1 MPHMSESFRRG
12 TLKIF
17 LGYAAGVGKTYQM
30 LDEAHKLKNEGVD
43 VVLGYFEPHGRQD
56 TITKAEGLE
65 VVPRRKVE
73 YRGAVF
79 GETDVEAILR
89 RRPRVCVIDE
99 FAHTNVPGSQRAKR
113 WEDVQVLLE
122 AGINVLTTLNVQH
135 LESLNDQ
142 VWQFTGIRVRE
153 TIPDWVVKQAD
164 EVVMVDLP
172 PQALLNRLM
181 RGVVYAPEKARQA
194 MENFFKESTLVA
206 LRELAIRQTAHEV
219 DVRQSVQDEAETARL
234 PGGDLDSLS
243 SPRARASDRILI
255 LVTED
260 PSSAALIRRG
270 RRVADYLKAECFAV
284 CVLGD
289 GSLRQIPVG
298 QREAVEKHMTF
309 ARNLHIEAR
318 LLQGEDVAR
327 TLVDFARLHKVTQIF
342 LARPQQKEWPM
353 VFGRGLVERVV
364 RLAHDIQVT
373 IVAERRR

>member
-1 MPHMSESFRRG
+1 
-12 TLKIF
+12 
-17 LGYAAGVGKTYQM
+17 
-30 LDEAHKLKNEGVD
+30 
-43 VVLGYFEPHGRQD
+43 
-56 TITKAEGLE
+56 
-65 VVPRRKVE
+65 
-73 YRGAVF
+73 VF
-79 GETDVEAILR
+79 GETDVEAILD
-89 RRPRVCVIDE
+89 RRPQVCVIDE
-99 FAHTNVPGSQRAKR
+99 FAHTNVPGSQHAKR
-113 WEDVQVLLE
+113 WEDVEVLLV
-122 AGINVLTTLNVQH
+122 AGINVLTTMNVQH

-172 PQALLNRLM
+172 PQALLNRLT

-219 DVRQSVQDEAETARL
+219 DVRQSVQDETEPTGL
-234 PGGDLDSLS
+234 PAGDLDSPP
-243 SPRARASDRILI
+243 SPRDRASDRILI

-284 CVLGD
+284 CVLRD
-289 GSLRQIPVG
+289 GSLHQIPVG
-298 QREAVEKHMTF
+298 QSEALEKHMKF
-309 ARNLHIEAR
+309 ARNLHIEPSI
-318 LLQGEDVAR
+318 LQGEDVAR
-327 TLVDFARLHKVTQIF
+327 TLVDFARLHKITQIF
-342 LARPQQKEWPM
+342 LARPQQKKWPL

>member
-1 MPHMSESFRRG
+1 MSESSRRG

-43 VVLGYFEPHGRQD
+43 TVVGYFEPHGRRD

-65 VVPRRKVE
+65 IISRRKIE

-79 GETDVEAILR
+79 GETDVEAILA
-89 RRPRVCVIDE
+89 RRPQVCVIDE
-99 FAHTNVPGSQRAKR
+99 FAHTNVPGSKRAKR

-122 AGINVLTTLNVQH
+122 AGINVLTTMNVQH

-153 TIPDWVVKQAD
+153 TIPDWVVKRAD

-219 DVRQSVQDEAETARL
+219 DLRQSVQDETETTGFPR
-234 PGGDLDSLS
+234 GDLDSLS
-243 SPRARASDRILI
+243 SPRAQASDRILI

-284 CVLGD
+284 CVQRD
-289 GSLRQIPVG
+289 GSLRNVPAA
-298 QREAVEKHMTF
+298 QREAVEKHMIF
-309 ARNLHIEAR
+309 ARNLHIQ
-318 LLQGEDVAR
+318 LSVLQGEDVAQ
-327 TLVDFARLHKVTQIF
+327 TLVDFARQHKVTQIF
-342 LARPQQKEWPM
+342 LARPQQKKWPIA
-353 VFGRGLVERVV
+353 FGRGLVERVV

>member
-1 MPHMSESFRRG
+1 M
-12 TLKIF
+12 
-17 LGYAAGVGKTYQM
+17 
-30 LDEAHKLKNEGVD
+30 
-43 VVLGYFEPHGRQD
+43 
-56 TITKAEGLE
+56 
-65 VVPRRKVE
+65 
-73 YRGAVF
+73 
-79 GETDVEAILR
+79 
-89 RRPRVCVIDE
+89 
-99 FAHTNVPGSQRAKR
+99 
-113 WEDVQVLLE
+113 
-122 AGINVLTTLNVQH
+122 NVQH

-172 PQALLNRLM
+172 PQALLNRLT

-219 DVRQSVQDEAETARL
+219 DVRQSVQDETEPTGL
-234 PGGDLDSLS
+234 PAGDLDSPP
-243 SPRARASDRILI
+243 SPRDRASDRILI

-284 CVLGD
+284 CVLRD
-289 GSLRQIPVG
+289 GSLHQIPVG
-298 QREAVEKHMTF
+298 QSEALEKHMKF
-309 ARNLHIEAR
+309 ARNLHIEPSI
-318 LLQGEDVAR
+318 LQGEDVAR
-327 TLVDFARLHKVTQIF
+327 TLVDFARLHKITQIF
-342 LARPQQKEWPM
+342 LARPQQKKWPL